1 MQKKIHNIPTGIKIL
16 IFFILP
22 FVLISCSPKSIKPAD
37 SELFFSLEKVRKLE
51 KFVDKSRF
59 KYKEGRVTDKF
70 IPSAEYSKVI
80 PYIGRFYH
88 EYREDLPVFG
98 FVDAD
103 GFIITDAVYPVLDKL
118 TLLNGTE
125 LFVAAYNHKGLI
137 VIPQNGEWML
147 ESVESNRYYCPPMAY
162 SNGLF
167 GLINENLDTEI
178 YNCDGVLQRV
188 IEDRC
193 VYYSDSLCVIN
204 SDDTFRLQ
212 KPDGSYINDITYY
225 SFNGFHSGCA
235 SVSIKTSP
243 VRRVYSAA
251 VIDTSGNYVIKPTG
265 YRIIDISTM
274 DTGIMRVL
282 DNNNRY
288 GIIDIDGNELVP
300 CVYPQMKIESTSP
313 LIFTTNNKRIN
324 YSEGTETDYTP
335 LQDSSYTL
343 DFGSYDYRITICG
356 YTCAVLNEYTY
367 VFDSEGELLF
377 KKLIHE
383 TD

>member
-1 MQKKIHNIPTGIKIL
+1 M

-37 SELFFSLEKVRKLE
+37 SELFFSLEKVHKPE

-70 IPSAEYSKVI
+70 IPSAEYSKII

-88 EYREDLPVFG
+88 EYREYLPVFG
-98 FVDAD
+98 FVDSD

-118 TLLNGTE
+118 TLMNGTE

-225 SFNGFHSGCA
+225 SFNGFHSGYA
-235 SVSIKTSP
+235 SISIKTSP

-282 DNNNRY
+282 DNNNR
-288 GIIDIDGNELVP
+288 
-300 CVYPQMKIESTSP
+300 
-313 LIFTTNNKRIN
+313 
-324 YSEGTETDYTP
+324 
-335 LQDSSYTL
+335 
-343 DFGSYDYRITICG
+343 
-356 YTCAVLNEYTY
+356 
-367 VFDSEGELLF
+367 
-377 KKLIHE
+377 
-383 TD
+383 